1 VPQVVPAFVSYA
13 VYRFDVSIRAATIL
27 GMVGAGGL
35 GFSLIKTMKL
45 FQYHQT
51 ATCILVIFVLV
62 LVSDWLCARIRARIL

>member
-1 VPQVVPAFVSYA
+1 
-13 VYRFDVSIRAATIL
+13 
-27 GMVGAGGL
+27 
-35 GFSLIKTMKL
+35 MKL